1 MEIQLPSGATAWL
14 VGDPHLGR
22 KFERG
27 VPAHRRGEREKS
39 QFAQFVEELHT
50 PDVAYNIGM
59 GDLFEHPHVGSAVV
73 VAAAMAYLE
82 AAKALP
88 ETMFVALAGNHDL
101 SRDVNVVGAWQLFCK
116 IVDGRLPNLTTISKP
131 CQLDELGLFPWQW
144 DASAVEQVE
153 GLVDPLIAVG
163 HWDLQSY
170 GGDDSH
176 LCPTQELKDIGV
188 EQIYSG
194 HYHVAGLY
202 QVGGHEVVCT
212 GSLQPFT
219 HAEDPEG
226 EIYVTLS
233 LAEATDGRDL
243 TNKFVRLELQ
253 PGEVVPEDLDVQCLV
268 TRTAKVEAN
277 EVMPMEDFDW
287 QAIMTE
293 ALDGLTPEVTVFI
306 KERLVTE

>member
-1 MEIQLPSGATAWL
+1 MLIQLPSGTAHL
-14 VGDPHLGR
+14 IGDPHLGR

-27 VPAHRRGEREKS
+27 VPAHRRGEREQS

-50 PDVAYNIGM
+50 LGVDYNIM
-59 GDLFEHPHVGSAVV
+59 VGDLFEHPHVGSAVV
-73 VAAAMAYLE
+73 VAAAMAYLN
-82 AAKALP
+82 AADALP
-88 ETMFVALAGNHDL
+88 ETQFLALAGNHDL

-144 DASAVEQVE
+144 EVPAAEQLAAVT
-153 GLVDPLIAVG
+153 DPLVAIG

-176 LCPTQELKDIGV
+176 LCPAQALKDLGV

-202 QVGGHEVVCT
+202 KVEGHFVNCT

-226 EIYVTLS
+226 LIYVTLS
-233 LAEATDGRDL
+233 LDEATDGRDL
-243 TNKFVRLELQ
+243 SDKFVRLELK
-253 PGEVVPEDLDVQCLV
+253 PGEVIPEDLEVQCLI
-268 TRTAKVEAN
+268 TRAAKTEAL
-277 EVMPMEDFDW
+277 EVMPLEDFDW
-287 QAIMTE
+287 QAIMNE
-293 ALDGLTPEVTVFI
+293 ALEGLTPEVQGFI
-306 KERLVTE
+306 TERITQ